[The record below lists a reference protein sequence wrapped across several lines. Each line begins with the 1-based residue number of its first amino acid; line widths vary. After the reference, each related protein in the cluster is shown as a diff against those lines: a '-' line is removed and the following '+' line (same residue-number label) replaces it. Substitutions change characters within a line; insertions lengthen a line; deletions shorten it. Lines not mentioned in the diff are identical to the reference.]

1 MDIKVINNIPNI
13 NVTVNKSEDGS
24 FAILV
29 AEKKKTL
36 GDVVPGEVVKIGNRE
51 YIVLG
56 HGKET
61 TSVITKEIV
70 KKIPFGKT
78 TDWVQSNVR
87 SYCNGDFYNEL
98 ANVVGKKNIIQHTV
112 SLIADDGTGKGNS
125 CKDNVSIL
133 VTEQYRRYRK
143 FLPPMCG
150 EWWWCATRVNAD
162 NNNYSSYIC
171 CIDVNGILRWDYCDH
186 DCGVRPFC
194 ILNSSISIS

>member
-70 KKIPFGKT
+70 KNFPFGKIA
-78 TDWVQSNVR
+78 DWVQSNVR

-98 ANVVGKKNIIQHTV
+98 ANIVGKKNIIQHTV
-112 SLIADDGTGKGNS
+112 SLIADDGTRKENYH
-125 CKDNVSIL
+125 KDNVSIL
-133 VTEQYRRYRK
+133 TTEQYRRYRK
-143 FLPPMCG
+143 FLPAYG
-150 EWWWCATRVNAD
+150 NWWWTATRANAD
-162 NNNYSSYIC
+162 NDSYSRSVC
-171 CIDVNGILRWDYCDH
+171 CVNSDGVLCWNGCGLSS
-186 DCGVRPFC
+186 GVRPFC